1 MTRRNRK
8 NTTHLDEVHAGAFFE
23 YGHTIINGCLVPDTS
38 LDRIENCLAY
48 SVVNYGEVL
57 SPREL
62 LGAY

>member
-1 MTRRNRK
+1 
-8 NTTHLDEVHAGAFFE
+8 VHAGAFFE